1 MRLSFFLMGNIA
13 CAVLYR
19 YYKHRSLLNGFVHT
33 CLKLWDIG
41 GGGVGF
47 FWFVLVLVLSFQVDF
62 CSRGI
67 VSEAFN
73 YWKILVLSSLSYRV
87 RQM

>member
-1 MRLSFFLMGNIA
+1 MG
-13 CAVLYR
+13 
-19 YYKHRSLLNGFVHT
+19 G
-33 CLKLWDIG
+33 W
-41 GGGVGF
+41 GF

-73 YWKILVLSSLSYRV
+73 YWKILVLSSLSYRI

>member
-47 FWFVLVLVLSFQVDF
+47 FLVCFGF
-62 CSRGI
+62 G
-67 VSEAFN
+67 F
-73 YWKILVLSSLSYRV
+73 KFPG
-87 RQM
+87 